1 MRYFLAVCF
10 LVLAGYALTGLVQVR
25 PGERA
30 VIRRFGRVVA
40 TPGPG
45 LWVGL
50 PWGMDRVDR
59 VPVDRLRRVTVGY
72 QPDEE
77 DGPVS
82 SPGQLLTGDHNLIN
96 VRVAVHYSV
105 DEQHVVD
112 FVEQSDRVDDLV
124 ARAAE
129 AVLAEWVAGRPID
142 EVLVTGKV
150 AIPQVVVQAT
160 QERVEPYRVGLQ
172 IADADVVYLFP
183 PDEVKN
189 AFDEVTR
196 AQTSIRTREHEARQE
211 AARLLRDAETEKFRL
226 ERQAEAYVDEKLRL
240 AQAEAERFDKR
251 REQYHRLRAR
261 NPDFLKGIWWDE
273 IGKLLTRL
281 RENGGLDLLDHR
293 LGADGMDITVMPP
306 MPKKK

>member
-1 MRYFLAVCF
+1 MRYILAV
-10 LVLAGYALTGLVQVR
+10 LILILAGYALTGFVQVR

-30 VIRRFGRVVA
+30 VVRRVGRVVA
-40 TPGPG
+40 SPGPG

-59 VPVDRLRRVTVGY
+59 VPVDRLRRVRVGY
-72 QPDEE
+72 DPEDEE
-77 DGPVS
+77 GPVS
-82 SPGQLLTGDHNLIN
+82 SPGQLLTGDHNLVN
-96 VRVAVHYSV
+96 VRVVVHYSV
-105 DEQHVVD
+105 DEGHVAD
-112 FVEQSDRVDDLV
+112 FVEQSDRIDELV
-124 ARAAE
+124 SRAAE
-129 AVLAEWVAGRPID
+129 SALAEWVAGRPID
-142 EVLVTGKV
+142 EVLLTGKV
-150 AIPQVVVQAT
+150 VIPQVLGQAT
-160 QERVEPYRVGLQ
+160 QERVEPYRAGLQ
-172 IADADVVYLFP
+172 IADADVAYLFP

-226 ERQAEAYVDEKLRL
+226 ERQGESYVDEKLRL
-240 AQAEAERFDKR
+240 ARAEAERFDKR
-251 REQYHRLRAR
+251 RQQYERLRAT

-293 LGADGMDITVMPP
+293 LGADGLDITVMPP

>member
-10 LVLAGYALTGLVQVR
+10 LLLAGYALSGFVQVR

-82 SPGQLLTGDHNLIN
+82 SPGQLLTGDHNLVN
-96 VRVAVHYSV
+96 VRVAVQYSV

-124 ARAAE
+124 SRAAE

-142 EVLVTGKV
+142 EVLVAGKV
-150 AIPQVVVQAT
+150 EIPQVVVQAT

-251 REQYHRLRAR
+251 REQYHRLRAG

-293 LGADGMDITVMPP
+293 LGADGLDITVMPP